1 MTTER
6 RVTQNFKVE
15 GAKIIFKNFSG
26 KETEFN
32 DEGNRNFGVL
42 LSDEDAEML
51 KNDGWNVKYL
61 KPSPD
66 DPEQYRQP
74 WLPVKVK
81 FGEIP
86 PIIYLISGEGENRRK
101 VKLDEDTVNQLDWAN
116 IEYSDMIIRPYN
128 YPARSGRP
136 AGVSAYLKSL
146 YSTIRL
152 DDLDAKYGSIPDA
165 GDLDE
170 EDY

>member
-1 MTTER
+1 
-6 RVTQNFKVE
+6 
-15 GAKIIFKNFSG
+15 
-26 KETEFN
+26 
-32 DEGNRNFGVL
+32 L

-86 PIIYLISGEGENRRK
+86 PIIYLISGEGENRR
-101 VKLDEDTVNQLDWAN
+101 
-116 IEYSDMIIRPYN
+116 
-128 YPARSGRP
+128 
-136 AGVSAYLKSL
+136 
-146 YSTIRL
+146 
-152 DDLDAKYGSIPDA
+152 
-165 GDLDE
+165 
-170 EDY
+170 